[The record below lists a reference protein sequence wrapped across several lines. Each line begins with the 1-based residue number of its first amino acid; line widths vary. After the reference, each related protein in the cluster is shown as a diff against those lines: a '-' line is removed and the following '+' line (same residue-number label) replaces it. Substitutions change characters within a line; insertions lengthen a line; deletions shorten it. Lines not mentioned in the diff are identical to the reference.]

1 MRENLLVVKIGGGR
15 GLRPEWVC
23 QDVAALVG
31 AGRRVVL
38 VHGASARADELG
50 LRLGRPPRT
59 LRSPSG
65 HLSRYT
71 DARTL
76 QIFVQAARAVNA
88 ELAAE
93 LGARGVAAEPL
104 AGREHLLL
112 HARRKAAVRAVV
124 DGRVRII
131 RDDYSGRLQAV
142 ERSLLLEILGQGRTP
157 VIPPL
162 AWSPQDG
169 LLNVDGDRVAAAV
182 AAALGAEQ
190 LLLLTNV
197 PGLLQRYPDPASL
210 VRALPA
216 RDLGHALDWAQGR
229 MKRKVL
235 SAREALEGGV
245 QRVGLADGR
254 VPRPLLRALA
264 GGGTWIG

>member
-1 MRENLLVVKIGGGR
+1 M
-15 GLRPEWVC
+15 C
-23 QDVAALVG
+23 
-31 AGRRVVL
+31 
-38 VHGASARADELG
+38 LG
-50 LRLGRPPRT
+50 HPPRT

-71 DARTL
+71 DERTR
-76 QIFVQAARAVNA
+76 QIFVHAARAVNA

-93 LGARGVAAEPL
+93 LGARGVAAESL

-112 HARRKAAVRAVV
+112 HARRKRALRAVV
-124 DGRVRII
+124 DGHVCVIH
-131 RDDYSGRLQAV
+131 DDYSGRIQAV
-142 ERSLLLEILGQGRTP
+142 ERSLLLGMLDRGRTP

-162 AWSPQDG
+162 AWSPEDG

-182 AAALGAEQ
+182 ACALGAKR
-190 LLLLTNV
+190 LLLLSNV

-210 VRALPA
+210 VHALPA
-216 RDLGHALDWAQGR
+216 CDVEQALDWAQGR

-245 QRVGLADGR
+245 PRVGLADGR

-264 GGGTWIG
+264 GGGTWFG